1 MFNRKKILALALAGT
16 LLLQTSLVA
25 GAAPLETSGNG
36 LAGIAQ
42 AISAKQ
48 VNVTMKQNPPGS
60 QKSADFPYQA

>member
-16 LLLQTSLVA
+16 LLLQTSLVV

-48 VNVTMKQNPPGS
+48 VNVKEDAGELQVR
-60 QKSADFPYQA
+60 